1 MSMSSAAEAPA
12 LRSGITEVRAGLAGA
27 ALLAWIGV
35 LARFGATDRAIV
47 GLVFFALL
55 AVLTVTDLEQ
65 RRLPNTIVVPGAL
78 AVLALQIALAPDRAL
93 EWVLASLITFLA
105 LLVVAAVNPSALGMG
120 DVKLG
125 LLLGAG
131 LGAATLLGLVVG
143 MGVAGIY
150 GLILL
155 ARHGRAARHAA
166 LPYAPFLAFGAV
178 VAYLF
183 G

>member
-1 MSMSSAAEAPA
+1 M
-12 LRSGITEVRAGLAGA
+12 AGA

-35 LARFGATDRAIV
+35 LAQFGATDQAIV

-65 RRLPNTIVVPGAL
+65 RRLPNRIVVPGAL
-78 AVLALQIALAPDRAL
+78 VVLVLQIALAPDRAFEFL
-93 EWVLASLITFLA
+93 LASLGTFLA
-105 LLVVAAVNPSALGMG
+105 LLLVAAINPSALGMG

-131 LGAATLLGLVVG
+131 LGAATLLGLVIG
-143 MGVAGIY
+143 MGAAGIY

-178 VAYLF
+178 LAYL
-183 G
+183 GG

>member
-1 MSMSSAAEAPA
+1 MSSAAEAPV
-12 LRSGITEVRAGLAGA
+12 LRSSGNTAVRVAVTGA

-35 LARFGATDRAIV
+35 LARFGGTDRAIV

-55 AVLTVTDLEQ
+55 AILTVTDLEQ

-78 AVLALQIALAPDRAL
+78 VVLALQVAFAPDQAL
-93 EWVLASLITFLA
+93 EWLLASVGTFLA
-105 LLVVAAVNPSALGMG
+105 LLLVAVISPSALGMG

-143 MGVAGIY
+143 MGAAGLY

-178 VAYLF
+178 VAFLS